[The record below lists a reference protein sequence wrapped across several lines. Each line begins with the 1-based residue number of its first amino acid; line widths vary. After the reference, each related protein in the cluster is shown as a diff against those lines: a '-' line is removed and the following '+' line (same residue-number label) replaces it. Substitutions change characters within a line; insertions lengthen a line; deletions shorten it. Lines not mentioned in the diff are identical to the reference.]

1 MNEIQSAR
9 TADTIGA
16 EIRHITYQAKCM
28 TLLYGVEIGR
38 RLKEA
43 KKLVPYG
50 AFGDWLKAETEFS
63 HATATRFMKLF
74 DEYGG
79 ELFAANAE
87 FSTLQKVS
95 VSNALRLLALPAD
108 EREEFAKE
116 NDVERKSAR
125 ELDELIKQR
134 DEALAEANE
143 ERMRALALEEK
154 AKEAEGGVAEAIEQ
168 IQKLNAENKELR
180 ERPIDVAVAVDEE
193 AIAQAAADAKAKADA
208 EWSERLKAVRKDKE
222 LAQGDAE
229 KLRDQ
234 VSKLKKEIARV
245 QNEPAVDVAPYE
257 QKIQTLEKQ
266 LALSD
271 AAVTTFKVLF
281 ADWQTAF
288 NRMLEALQ
296 ATPEESR
303 QKLNAAA
310 KAVLDGQVGRL

>member
-9 TADTIGA
+9 TVDTIGA

-43 KKLVPYG
+43 KTLIPYG

-79 ELFAANAE
+79 KLLDAGEEFA
-87 FSTLQKVS
+87 TLQKVS
-95 VSNALRLLALPAD
+95 VSNALRLLALPAE

-116 NDVERKSAR
+116 NDVEHKSTR

-134 DEALAEANE
+134 DEALARANE
-143 ERMRALALEEK
+143 EQQRSLALEAK
-154 AKEAEGGVAEAIEQ
+154 AKEAEGDVAAAIEQ

-180 ERPIDVAVAVDEE
+180 ERPIDVAVVIDEE
-193 AIAQAAADAKAKADA
+193 AVAQAAADAKAKAEA
-208 EWSERLKAVRKDKE
+208 EWRKQLETAQKDKE
-222 LAQGDAE
+222 FAQGDAE

-234 VSKLKKEIARV
+234 VSELKKEIARA
-245 QNEPAVDVAPYE
+245 QNKSAMDVAPYE
-257 QKIQTLEKQ
+257 QKIQALEKQ
-266 LALSD
+266 LAMSD
-271 AAVTTFKVLF
+271 VAVTTFKVLF
-281 ADWQTAF
+281 TDWQTAF